1 MVVNDL
7 VSEGSNVLCNVKDLI
22 KEGFHCVVIISGC
35 KRIKEGSS
43 VLTELKRGS
52 TVLSSSLAVKDL
64 VKEGSSVLT

>member
-1 MVVNDL
+1 MLSSSVV
-7 VSEGSNVLCNVKDLI
+7 VKDL
-22 KEGFHCVVIISGC
+22 V
-35 KRIKEGSS
+35 KEGSS